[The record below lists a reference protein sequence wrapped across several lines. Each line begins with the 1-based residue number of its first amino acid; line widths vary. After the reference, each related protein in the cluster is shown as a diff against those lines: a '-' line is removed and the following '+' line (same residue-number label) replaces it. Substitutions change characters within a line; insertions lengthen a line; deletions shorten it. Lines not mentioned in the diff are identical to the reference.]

1 MQKLF
6 NVMSVA
12 SFVMSAG
19 MVAGSVMLYTR
30 IPSITK
36 HYMSELTLEMT
47 KVMTNMMPGEIDE
60 ALPEL
65 PTTTGP
71 AITELV
77 ARMSKAYESRMKTMV
92 SDMVKAVEQGGDIE
106 KSEEQ
111 PHAIYSDD
119 DVQAM
124 VMRAFGGFKPWRHI
138 K

>member
-19 MVAGSVMLYTR
+19 MVAGTVLLYTR

-36 HYMSELTLEMT
+36 HYMSELTLEVT
-47 KVMTNMMPGEIDE
+47 KVMTNMVPGKIDE

-71 AITELV
+71 AVPI
-77 ARMSKAYESRMKTMV
+77 
-92 SDMVKAVEQGGDIE
+92 
-106 KSEEQ
+106 KS
-111 PHAIYSDD
+111 P
-119 DVQAM
+119 
-124 VMRAFGGFKPWRHI
+124 F
-138 K
+138 